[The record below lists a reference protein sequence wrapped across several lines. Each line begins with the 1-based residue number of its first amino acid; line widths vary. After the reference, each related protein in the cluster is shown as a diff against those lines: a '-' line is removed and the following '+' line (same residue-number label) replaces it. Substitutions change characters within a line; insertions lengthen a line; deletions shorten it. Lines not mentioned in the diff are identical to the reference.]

1 MAPKMRYSSAVL
13 LELDS
18 QSASMQSHQ
27 QVAQKQT
34 NERAQLAHCR
44 RVHSCSSYRAQ
55 VLPFFE
61 ALGFQL
67 PERKGIADFLQEV
80 TSLKDQ
86 EQYWRC
92 VAGTP
97 ECLYSMHPRCAI
109 LPRWLWPCDMLEMG
123 KLRGCPEQ

>member
-1 MAPKMRYSSAVL
+1 MAPKTRCACTL
-13 LELDS
+13 LLGLDS
-18 QSASMQSHQ
+18 HSASMQSHP

-34 NERAQLAHCR
+34 NKRVQLAHCR
-44 RVHSCSSYRAQ
+44 RVHNCSYHRAQ

-61 ALGFQL
+61 GLGFQL

-97 ECLYSMHPRCAI
+97 GRVHPVCPKYEIFWRC
-109 LPRWLWPCDMLEMG
+109 
-123 KLRGCPEQ
+123 QH